1 MMNLP
6 LFSENSDK
14 IEVIDMDYIHLP
26 CRKGTL

>member
-14 IEVIDMDYIHLP
+14 IEVIDMEHIHF
-26 CRKGTL
+26 TM

>member
-14 IEVIDMDYIHLP
+14 IEVIDMEYIHF
-26 CRKGTL
+26 TM

>member
-14 IEVIDMDYIHLP
+14 IEVIDMDYIHF
-26 CRKGTL
+26 TM

>member
-14 IEVIDMDYIHLP
+14 IEVIDIEYIHF
-26 CRKGTL
+26 TM